1 MTSHRTPPL
10 PLATTGPGPSVVD
23 KTMGTIEIII
33 LAIVQGI
40 TEFLPVSS
48 SGHLVVANALL
59 ESLGHPP
66 TEDLVEVNIVLHLGT
81 LLAVLVVY
89 RREIA
94 RMLTSDRKVAAFVVA
109 GTIPAAIVGV
119 FLKKVLDD
127 QVSSQILDN
136 VLLAGCMFP
145 ITAIVLLLAM
155 RRQEGSIDYPQLTLG
170 KVMAIGVAQ
179 ALAILPGI
187 SRSGS
192 TIAAGIACGLHREA
206 AATFAFLLA
215 IPAIAG
221 AGALEALDVLEQG
234 STGTA
239 PIVLALGFLI
249 SFLVGW
255 GSLVLLIR
263 FVRQGRLSV
272 FAWYL
277 VPLGVVVVAWQLWNM
292 ASTAAVAG

>member
-1 MTSHRTPPL
+1 
-10 PLATTGPGPSVVD
+10 
-23 KTMGTIEIII
+23 MGTIEIII

>member
-1 MTSHRTPPL
+1 
-10 PLATTGPGPSVVD
+10 
-23 KTMGTIEIII
+23 MGTIEIII

-145 ITAIVLLLAM
+145 ITALVLLLAM

-277 VPLGVVVVAWQLWNM
+277 VPLGVVVVAWQLWKM

>member
-1 MTSHRTPPL
+1 
-10 PLATTGPGPSVVD
+10 
-23 KTMGTIEIII
+23 MGLIEILV
-33 LAIVQGI
+33 LAVVQGI

-59 ESLGHPP
+59 EAIGYPP
-66 TEDLVEVNIVLHLGT
+66 TRDLVEVNIVLHLGT
-81 LLAVLVVY
+81 LLAVLVHY

-94 RMLTSDRKVAAFVVA
+94 GMLTRDRQVAAYVMA
-109 GTIPAAIVGV
+109 GTVPAAIVGV
-119 FLKKVLDD
+119 GIKKGLDD
-127 QVSSQILDN
+127 SISSQLLDN

-145 ITAIVLLLAM
+145 ITAALLVFAM
-155 RRQEGSIDYPQLTLG
+155 RRKSGDSDYPQLGYAGALW
-170 KVMAIGVAQ
+170 IGLAQ
-179 ALAILPGI
+179 AFAILPGI

-192 TIAAGIACGLHREA
+192 TIAAGIACGLRREA

-221 AGALEALDVLEQG
+221 AGVLEG
-234 STGTA
+234 LDMLDKGTTGT
-239 PIVLALGFLI
+239 PLGVLAAGFFV

-255 GSLVLLIR
+255 VSLLLLIR

-277 VPLGVVVVAWQLWNM
+277 IPLSVAVIVWQVWRM
-292 ASTAAVAG
+292 F